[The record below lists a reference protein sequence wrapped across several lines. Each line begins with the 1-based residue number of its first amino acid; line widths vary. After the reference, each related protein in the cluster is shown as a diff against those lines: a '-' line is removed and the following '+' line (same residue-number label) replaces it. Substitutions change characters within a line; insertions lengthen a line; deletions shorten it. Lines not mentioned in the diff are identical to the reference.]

1 MERIEGK
8 QSACENGGTPPIS
21 ALTYAFSIGLNRG
34 RKTDD
39 FGRRVIV
46 LKPRS
51 LPARARKAPQSRRK
65 AGASVW
71 QAIARRRSAVAKSA
85 ASRRR
90 ADDLKAKVIA
100 N

>member
-21 ALTYAFSIGLNRG
+21 ALTYAFSIGLDRG

-39 FGRRVIV
+39 FGRRIIV
-46 LKPRS
+46 LKPRC

-65 AGASVW
+65 RMAGDCKASISSCKVGG
-71 QAIARRRSAVAKSA
+71 KPTP
-85 ASRRR
+85 SR
-90 ADDLKAKVIA
+90 
-100 N
+100 

>member
-39 FGRRVIV
+39 FRR
-46 LKPRS
+46 
-51 LPARARKAPQSRRK
+51 
-65 AGASVW
+65 
-71 QAIARRRSAVAKSA
+71 
-85 ASRRR
+85 
-90 ADDLKAKVIA
+90 
-100 N
+100 